1 MHTRL
6 LFLKGEEMRGDRDLA
21 RNDVAMTG
29 RDNKMGS
36 SSKKTIILR
45 AENTMDGHIAKLMVK
60 SRNPEETF
68 LIGKIIGRNLMG
80 SDVVALVGDLGAGKT
95 CLTQGIARGL
105 GVPDEYQ
112 ITSPSFT
119 LINEYQGRVML
130 YHFDLYRLSR
140 ASEMDDM
147 GYEEYLFGQGV
158 SVIEWADKVKS
169 ILPDETLHVLI
180 NYIDENE
187 RNIIISGQ
195 EKKIAL
201 ILEKL
206 GNGGF

>member
-1 MHTRL
+1 M
-6 LFLKGEEMRGDRDLA
+6 LFLKDEERCEGLRRGEERHDFDRAVLGIRSSA
-21 RNDVAMTG
+21 RMAIISNIEITMNEHTAKMTV
-29 RDNKMGS
+29 
-36 SSKKTIILR
+36 I
-45 AENTMDGHIAKLMVK
+45 

-68 LIGKIIGRNLMG
+68 LIGKIIGRTLIEK
-80 SDVVALVGDLGAGKT
+80 DVVALVGDLGTGKT

-119 LINEYQGRVML
+119 LINEYQGRMML
-130 YHFDLYRLSR
+130 YHFDLYRLLR
-140 ASEMDDM
+140 AREIDDM

-158 SVIEWADKVKS
+158 SVIEWADKVKD
-169 ILPDETLHVLI
+169 ILPDDTLFVLI
-180 NYIDENE
+180 NYADEKE

-195 EKKIAL
+195 KKKIAV
-201 ILEKL
+201 IWEEL

>member
-1 MHTRL
+1 MNEHT
-6 LFLKGEEMRGDRDLA
+6 
-21 RNDVAMTG
+21 
-29 RDNKMGS
+29 
-36 SSKKTIILR
+36 
-45 AENTMDGHIAKLMVK
+45 AKLTLI

-68 LIGKIIGRNLMG
+68 LIGKIIGRNLIE

-119 LINEYQGRVML
+119 LINEYQGRMML

-158 SVIEWADKVKS
+158 SVIEWADKVRG
-169 ILPDETLHVLI
+169 ILPDDTLFVLI

-187 RNIIISGQ
+187 RNIMISGQ
-195 EKKIAL
+195 EKKIA
-201 ILEKL
+201 IIMKEL

>member
-1 MHTRL
+1 MAIISSIEITMNEHT
-6 LFLKGEEMRGDRDLA
+6 
-21 RNDVAMTG
+21 
-29 RDNKMGS
+29 
-36 SSKKTIILR
+36 
-45 AENTMDGHIAKLMVK
+45 AKLTVI

-68 LIGKIIGRNLMG
+68 LIGKIIGRTLIEQ
-80 SDVVALVGDLGAGKT
+80 DVVALVGDLGTGKT

-119 LINEYQGRVML
+119 LINEYQGRMML

-140 ASEMDDM
+140 AREIDDM

-158 SVIEWADKVKS
+158 SVIEWADKVKD
-169 ILPDETLHVLI
+169 ILPDDTLFVS
-180 NYIDENE
+180 IDCTDEKA
-187 RNIIISGQ
+187 RKIIISGQ
-195 EKKIAL
+195 KKKIAL
-201 ILEKL
+201 ISEEL

>member
-1 MHTRL
+1 
-6 LFLKGEEMRGDRDLA
+6 
-21 RNDVAMTG
+21 
-29 RDNKMGS
+29 
-36 SSKKTIILR
+36 
-45 AENTMDGHIAKLMVK
+45 
-60 SRNPEETF
+60 
-68 LIGKIIGRNLMG
+68 
-80 SDVVALVGDLGAGKT
+80 VVGLVGDLGAGKT

-119 LINEYQGRVML
+119 LINEYQGRMML

-158 SVIEWADKVKS
+158 SVIEWADKVKG
-169 ILPDETLHVLI
+169 ILPDDTLFVLI

-187 RNIIISGQ
+187 RNIMISGQ
-195 EKKIAL
+195 EKKIA
-201 ILEKL
+201 IIMKEL

>member
-1 MHTRL
+1 MQRRGFGEKRL
-6 LFLKGEEMRGDRDLA
+6 AYDRVGLE
-21 RNDVAMTG
+21 
-29 RDNKMGS
+29 MGS
-36 SSKKTIILR
+36 SPKKTILSSVER
-45 AENTMDGHIAKLMVK
+45 TMNGHTAKLMVT
-60 SRNPEETF
+60 SMNPEETF
-68 LIGKIIGRNLMG
+68 FIGKIIGRNLTE
-80 SDVVALVGDLGAGKT
+80 SDVVALVGDLGTGKT

-105 GVPDEYQ
+105 DVPDEYQ

-119 LINEYQGRVML
+119 LINEYQGRMML

-158 SVIEWADKVKS
+158 SVIEWADKVKG
-169 ILPDETLHVLI
+169 ILPDDTLFVLI
-180 NYIDENE
+180 NYADENE

-195 EKKIAL
+195 KKKIAT
-201 ILEKL
+201 ILKEL

>member
-1 MHTRL
+1 MNEHT
-6 LFLKGEEMRGDRDLA
+6 
-21 RNDVAMTG
+21 
-29 RDNKMGS
+29 
-36 SSKKTIILR
+36 
-45 AENTMDGHIAKLMVK
+45 AKLTVI

-68 LIGKIIGRNLMG
+68 LIGKIIGRNLIEK
-80 SDVVALVGDLGAGKT
+80 DVVALVGDLGTGKT

-119 LINEYQGRVML
+119 LINEYQGRMML

-147 GYEEYLFGQGV
+147 GYEEYLFGEGV
-158 SVIEWADKVKS
+158 SVIEWADKVKG
-169 ILPDETLHVLI
+169 ILPDETLFVSI
-180 NYIDENE
+180 NYTDENE

-195 EKKIAL
+195 EEENSHNFGRIGEWRFLGDGACCAKIRRH
-201 ILEKL
+201 
-206 GNGGF
+206 FSCRY

>member
-1 MHTRL
+1 MQRRG
-6 LFLKGEEMRGDRDLA
+6 FGEKRRAYDRAGL
-21 RNDVAMTG
+21 V
-29 RDNKMGS
+29 MGS
-36 SSKKTIILR
+36 SPMRTIISSV
-45 AENTMDGHIAKLMVK
+45 ENTMNEHTAKLTLI

-68 LIGKIIGRNLMG
+68 HIGKIIGRNLTE
-80 SDVVALVGDLGAGKT
+80 SDVVALVGDLGTGKT

-119 LINEYQGRVML
+119 LINEYQGRMML

-158 SVIEWADKVKS
+158 SVIEWADKVNG
-169 ILPDETLHVLI
+169 ILPDDTLFVLI
-180 NYIDENE
+180 NYTDENA
-187 RNIIISGQ
+187 RNIIISGHK
-195 EKKIAL
+195 KKIA
-201 ILEKL
+201 IISEEL

>member
-1 MHTRL
+1 
-6 LFLKGEEMRGDRDLA
+6 
-21 RNDVAMTG
+21 
-29 RDNKMGS
+29 MGS
-36 SSKKTIILR
+36 SCEMRVISSV
-45 AENTMDGHIAKLMVK
+45 ENTMNGHTAKLSVT

-68 LIGKIIGRNLMG
+68 LIGKIIGRNLIEK
-80 SDVVALVGDLGAGKT
+80 DVVALVGDLGAGKT

-119 LINEYQGRVML
+119 LINEYQGRMML

-147 GYEEYLFGQGV
+147 GYEEYLFGKGV
-158 SVIEWADKVKS
+158 SVIEWADKVKD
-169 ILPDETLHVLI
+169 ILPDETLFIMI
-180 NYIDENE
+180 NYADENA

-195 EKKIAL
+195 KKKIAI
-201 ILEKL
+201 ILKHL